1 MIKIKLLPIFYF
13 LLAQNLLGQDSSLE
27 DAVMTPDQ
35 FAEEVRTVYQSME
48 RSAQRLTELSMLYRN
63 IDLHSPA
70 FPRAMLGLAVDNS
83 ESGAGV
89 VVESVSPRGPANRS
103 DIRVGDII
111 SDINGV
117 PITVVAD
124 LLNFMSQVEP
134 GSSVILTVER
144 MGFKGDITVETMP
157 MHMARIP
164 YGMDDSEFLLPDRGR
179 SNNDH
184 DRDDDRSRDRDDDR
198 SRDRDDDRSRDRD
211 DDRSRD
217 RDDDARQSNYRSAWN
232 AMHHYE
238 LIEVDESLEPYFGV
252 SEGLLLLFS
261 NDGWRN
267 ESQGRSLQLHQGDVI
282 VSIEG
287 SSVQDRRT
295 FIRDFINEIRE
306 DNLVSL
312 GIVRRGEPM
321 QLLLDLN

>member
-1 MIKIKLLPIFYF
+1 
-13 LLAQNLLGQDSSLE
+13 
-27 DAVMTPDQ
+27 
-35 FAEEVRTVYQSME
+35 
-48 RSAQRLTELSMLYRN
+48 
-63 IDLHSPA
+63 
-70 FPRAMLGLAVDNS
+70 MLGLAVDNS

-184 DRDDDRSRDRDDDR
+184 DRDDDRR
-198 SRDRDDDRSRDRD
+198 
-211 DDRSRD
+211 RD

>member
-1 MIKIKLLPIFYF
+1 MIQIKLLPIFYF

-35 FAEEVRTVYQSME
+35 IAEEVRTVYQSME
-48 RSAQRLTELSMLYRN
+48 RSAQRLTELSRLYRN

-83 ESGAGV
+83 ESGAGAGV

-111 SDINGV
+111 SDING
-117 PITVVAD
+117 
-124 LLNFMSQVEP
+124 
-134 GSSVILTVER
+134 
-144 MGFKGDITVETMP
+144 

-184 DRDDDRSRDRDDDR
+184 
-198 SRDRDDDRSRDRD
+198 DRD

>member
-184 DRDDDRSRDRDDDR
+184 DRDDDRSRDRDDD
-198 SRDRDDDRSRDRD
+198 
-211 DDRSRD
+211 
-217 RDDDARQSNYRSAWN
+217 ARQSNYRSAWN

>member
-184 DRDDDRSRDRDDDR
+184 DRDDDRR
-198 SRDRDDDRSRDRD
+198 
-211 DDRSRD
+211 RD

>member
-103 DIRVGDII
+103 DIRVADII

-184 DRDDDRSRDRDDDR
+184 DRDDDRR
-198 SRDRDDDRSRDRD
+198 
-211 DDRSRD
+211 RD

>member
-35 FAEEVRTVYQSME
+35 IAEEVRTVYQSME

-83 ESGAGV
+83 ESGAGAGV

-117 PITVVAD
+117 PITVAAD

-184 DRDDDRSRDRDDDR
+184 
-198 SRDRDDDRSRDRD
+198 DRD